1 MTENSI
7 TGSFRGIE
15 VSFSLNGPHIIM
27 SVLNKAENGRQ
38 LRVMYQQQPLGGRVN
53 WLSLQLSKQHQNVV
67 VPSDVIQSHKLAFY
81 VDSHEPISTYTSKIL
96 EELNQIKVQ
105 QDTESKENDSSPE
118 LGNDTQQQSDKP
130 LPEEILANS
139 NGNGNGNGNH
149 IEHEHS
155 KADNLL
161 DVDTLTDIATDIN
174 DTEKSGSLENQNT
187 ETNKTNS
194 EFENIGP
201 NYLEKTNRKTKADIK
216 TDHIDIPETTTLEN
230 GTKEKSITEDSE
242 SIESLT
248 PKRTTQYIGQYMP
261 SVTDDIRFRIK
272 VPSFPKSASKRD
284 ASFIPQHSSNPRLNG
299 KKHSLIGQLAGVFGI
314 SPSKSKKAFYQ
325 EQNRTIYEK
334 FHAKLESMEND
345 YNSGYGISLENWDF
359 DSISEQETA
368 VLLLNLMVNEVK
380 AWKKSAMQGTN
391 TKKTLATKLEEIEE
405 ELKQTLKQTRGM
417 TAPSPTLFPDR
428 IAASEQDLMD
438 IQKDCDVYL
447 NRFTEKLSTLEQK
460 HAEKVKLSAFKRFLV
475 EFVRDKLFPNVVEF
489 SSLSSVQPR
498 LNWFLDLVD
507 CELIPIEPGKTKI
520 SDELHKVTEIRNS
533 DCEPDTIVEVIKPGL
548 QSKDGKRVI
557 HTAVVVQAE

>member
-1 MTENSI
+1 MTANSI

-27 SVLNKAENGRQ
+27 SVLNKAENGRR

-53 WLSLQLSKQHQNVV
+53 WLSFQLSKQHQNVV
-67 VPSDVIQSHKLAFY
+67 VPSDVIQSHRLAFY

-96 EELNQIKVQ
+96 DELNQIKVQ
-105 QDTESKENDSSPE
+105 QDPESKENDSIPE
-118 LGNDTQQQSDKP
+118 LENDTQQQSDKP
-130 LPEEILANS
+130 FPEEVLANS
-139 NGNGNGNGNH
+139 NGNGNH
-149 IEHEHS
+149 LDHEHS
-155 KADNLL
+155 IADNLL
-161 DVDTLTDIATDIN
+161 DVDTVTDIATDID
-174 DTEKSGSLENQNT
+174 DTDKSGSLENQNT
-187 ETNKTNS
+187 ETNNTNS

-216 TDHIDIPETTTLEN
+216 TVHRDITDTKALEN

-248 PKRTTQYIGQYMP
+248 SKRTTQYIGQYIP
-261 SVTDDIRFRIK
+261 SVTDDIRFNIK
-272 VPSFPKSASKRD
+272 VPSFPKSASKAN
-284 ASFIPQHSSNPRLNG
+284 ASFIPQNSSNHRLNG
-299 KKHSLIGQLAGVFGI
+299 KKHSVFGQLAGVFGI

-325 EQNRTIYEK
+325 EQNHTIYEK
-334 FHAKLESMEND
+334 FHAKLESMEDD

-368 VLLLNLMVNEVK
+368 VLVLNLMVNEVK

-391 TKKTLATKLEEIEE
+391 TKKTLATNLEEIEE

-428 IAASEQDLMD
+428 IATSEQDLMD